1 MTNFSILHRIL
12 MLSSLNNLHSRLNKR
27 EFLFHMKQKTP
38 NTFCWEFPKISPL
51 HIVLDYRTTFLALQ
65 KEQ

>member
-1 MTNFSILHRIL
+1 
-12 MLSSLNNLHSRLNKR
+12 MLSSLNNEHSRLDKR

>member
-1 MTNFSILHRIL
+1 
-12 MLSSLNNLHSRLNKR
+12 MLSSLNNEHSRLNKR